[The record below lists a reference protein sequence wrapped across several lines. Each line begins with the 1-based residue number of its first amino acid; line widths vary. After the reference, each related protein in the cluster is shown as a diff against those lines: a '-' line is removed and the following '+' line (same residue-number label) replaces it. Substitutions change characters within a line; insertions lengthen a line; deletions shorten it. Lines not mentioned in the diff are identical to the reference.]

1 MMHLYINEN
10 KIKEVGYEISQN
22 LKVTLFI
29 PKVKQNIAKVKREM
43 AQKPRLFFLKNGVSL
58 HSLLFSSQTFRI
70 SLQKFLIISQKYPYS
85 NFLQV
90 SR

>member
-29 PKVKQNIAKVKREM
+29 SKVKQNIAKVKREM
-43 AQKPRLFFLKNGVSL
+43 AQKPRLFF
-58 HSLLFSSQTFRI
+58 
-70 SLQKFLIISQKYPYS
+70 
-85 NFLQV
+85 
-90 SR
+90 